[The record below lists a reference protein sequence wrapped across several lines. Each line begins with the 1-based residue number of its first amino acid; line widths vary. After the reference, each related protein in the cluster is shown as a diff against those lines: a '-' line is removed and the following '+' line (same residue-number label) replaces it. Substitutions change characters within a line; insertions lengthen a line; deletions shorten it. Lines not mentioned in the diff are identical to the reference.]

1 MKDLGSKLTLDAIA
15 TAGFGIQTNSFT
27 GMYTQ
32 VCFLIYIYVCLSSVY
47 LSVYLAVFIFFV
59 CLYIYL
65 CFHLYGFFLSIFN
78 LKRHPCNWFK
88 NDVKRRKNGGTY
100 PKLKEKTTEIWVA
113 VTHSILSPYICIYLS
128 IYLQGVC

>member
-47 LSVYLAVFIFFV
+47 LSIYLAVFIFFV
-59 CLYIYL
+59 YISIYV
-65 CFHLYGFFLSIFN
+65 SIFMA
-78 LKRHPCNWFK
+78 FFV
-88 NDVKRRKNGGTY
+88 DF
-100 PKLKEKTTEIWVA
+100 
-113 VTHSILSPYICIYLS
+113 
-128 IYLQGVC
+128 